1 MTPRTRRRKRGRVEI
16 IPMIDVMLFLLVF
29 FIMITMQMI
38 SDRGLHLNLPT
49 SSQAQALPRPHF
61 VVNVKT
67 PGEVIVN
74 GKHYGLASLVT
85 MLHSDGDPAKTQVTI
100 AADKKVPFQKFV
112 QVMNTCGKAGVSQ
125 IGIAT
130 EPGP

>member
-1 MTPRTRRRKRGRVEI
+1 MTPRMGRRKKGRVEI

-49 SSQAQALPRPHF
+49 SSQAHPLPHPRF
-61 VVNVKT
+61 VINVEA
-67 PGEVIVN
+67 PGTVVVN
-74 GKHYGLASLVT
+74 GKHYDLAALAA
-85 MLHSDGDPAKTQVTI
+85 MLHSDGNPAKTQVTI
-100 AADKKVPFQKFV
+100 AADKKVPFQEFV
-112 QVMNTCGKAGVSQ
+112 HVMDACRKGGVSQ

-130 EPGP
+130 EPKP

>member
-1 MTPRTRRRKRGRVEI
+1 MTPRVCKRKKGRVEI

-49 SSQAQALPRPHF
+49 STQAKVLPHPHF
-61 VVNVKT
+61 VINVNTRGGLVV
-67 PGEVIVN
+67 G
-74 GKHYGLASLVT
+74 GKPYDLGSLVQ
-85 MLHSDGDPAKTQVTI
+85 LLRSDGDPAKTQVTI
-100 AADKKVPFQKFV
+100 AADKKVAFENFV
-112 QVMNTCGKAGVSQ
+112 HVMDACRKAGVVQ

-130 EPGP
+130 EPKS